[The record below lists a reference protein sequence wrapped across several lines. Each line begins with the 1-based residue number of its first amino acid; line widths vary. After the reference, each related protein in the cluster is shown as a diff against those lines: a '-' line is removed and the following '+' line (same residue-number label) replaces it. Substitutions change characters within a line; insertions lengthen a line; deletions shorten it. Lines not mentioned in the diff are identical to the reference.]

1 MKNDL
6 FDPAFYPFFMKKLQ
20 ERLSGSSVMA
30 IDEAEKIQQ
39 SIEFV
44 LANGGEGTLPER
56 FEQGKQQLKQRLNT
70 LQTLYQWIQDNY
82 QSFGIESLEE
92 SLNEIGNFSL
102 SMILIM
108 GLRRWIRLFRL
119 SACGTST
126 S

>member
-30 IDEAEKIQQ
+30 IDQAEKIQQ

-56 FEQGKQQLKQRLNT
+56 FEQWK
-70 LQTLYQWIQDNY
+70 
-82 QSFGIESLEE
+82 
-92 SLNEIGNFSL
+92 
-102 SMILIM
+102 
-108 GLRRWIRLFRL
+108 
-119 SACGTST
+119 
-126 S
+126 